1 MNPLDFILAHPP
13 FHLLPSEALGQVE
26 RGLEITFFPKGSKVL
41 SRTGPKSQHLY
52 MIRKGVA
59 RLERDG
65 LAVVHLE
72 EGEVFGYPSLI
83 SQDSPT
89 FDVIAEEDLLV
100 YRWPE
105 KVFHKLMEHRP
116 FAEFFTKGLAER
128 LRLATQREGLELTSI
143 DLSLP
148 VGELITRPP
157 VFVARHATVQKAA
170 EVMREHQI
178 SSVLVEGSP
187 MGILTDRDLRNR
199 VLAVGKGPDTPLLE
213 VMSAPAKTLPAS
225 TPLFEALSFMVAQGI
240 HHLPLEQDGKVVGVI
255 TDTVFMRQQARSPL
269 HLLRRLERTRSPA
282 ELKGYAKELS
292 GIAESLFAGGLGVSE
307 IGRSVS
313 SLNDQLIRILLQLAE
328 EHLGAPPAPYAWI
341 VFGSEGRMEQ
351 ALLTDQDNAL
361 VYAEESPEARRYF
374 AELAEYVVGGLIQA
388 GFPPCPGGYMATHW
402 RKPISEW
409 QKLFQHWVETPTPQE
424 LLEAQI
430 FFDFRKVHGEL
441 SLEALDKIVATSGEQ
456 GIFLAH
462 LARASLQFRPPIGF
476 LRRIKEEDGGVDI
489 KKGGIA
495 PIVSLARVYALEAGS
510 LAKGTV
516 ERLRAAAHKNK
527 LSQEGAET
535 LIEAFGFLMRL
546 RLRQQ
551 LTSLRQGLPP
561 NNKIQLERLS
571 TLERRHLKEAFLQI
585 REMQESMSHRFQTD
599 RLG

>member
-1 MNPLDFILAHPP
+1 MNPLDFVLSHAP
-13 FHLLPSEALGQVE
+13 FHLLPSEALSQVE

-41 SRTGPKSQHLY
+41 SRSGPKSQHLY

-65 LAVVHLE
+65 QAMVHLE
-72 EGEVFGYPSLI
+72 EGDIFGYPSLI
-83 SQDSPT
+83 AQDTPA

-105 KVFHKLMEHRP
+105 KVFHKLMEYRP

-128 LRLATQREGLELTSI
+128 LRLVTQREGLELTSM

-148 VGELITRPP
+148 VGELVTRPP
-157 VFVARHATVQKAA
+157 VFVARNATVQKAA

-292 GIAESLFAGGLGVSE
+292 GIAESLFAGGLGASE

-328 EHLGAPPAPYAWI
+328 ERLGAPPVPYAWI

-361 VYAEESPEARRYF
+361 AYAEESPEARRYF

-441 SLEALDKIVATSGEQ
+441 SLEALDRIVATSGEQ

-561 NNKIQLERLS
+561 NNKIQLEGLS

>member
-1 MNPLDFILAHPP
+1 MSPLDFIISHPP
-13 FHLLPSEALGQVE
+13 FHLLPREALRQVE

-41 SRTGPKSQHLY
+41 SRSGPKSQHLY

-65 LAVVHLE
+65 QAMVHLE
-72 EGEVFGYPSLI
+72 EGEIFGYPSLI
-83 SQDSPT
+83 AQDTPA

-105 KVFHKLMEHRP
+105 KVFRKLMEYRP
-116 FAEFFTKGLAER
+116 FAEFFTRGLAER
-128 LRLATQREGLELTSI
+128 LRLITRREELELASI
-143 DLSLP
+143 NLSLP
-148 VGELITRPP
+148 VGELVTRPP
-157 VFVARHATVQKAA
+157 VFVARNATVQKAA

-199 VLAVGKGPDTPLLE
+199 VLALGKGPDTPLVE
-213 VMSAPAKTLPAS
+213 VMSTPVKTLPAN
-225 TPLFEALSFMVAQGI
+225 TPIFEALSFMVRQGI
-240 HHLPLEQDGKVVGVI
+240 HHLPLEQDGKIVGVI
-255 TDTVFMRQQARSPL
+255 SDTVLMQQQARSPL
-269 HLLRRLERTRSPA
+269 HLLRQLERTRSPA
-282 ELKGYAKELS
+282 ELKGYTKELS
-292 GIAESLFAGGLGVSE
+292 GIAESLFAGGLGASE

-328 EHLGAPPAPYAWI
+328 ERLGAPPAPYAWMAL
-341 VFGSEGRMEQ
+341 GSEGRMEQ

-361 VYAEESPEARRYF
+361 AYAEESPEARRYF
-374 AELAEYVVGGLIQA
+374 AELAEYVVDGLIQA

-430 FFDFRKVHGEL
+430 FFDFRKVYGEL
-441 SLEALDKIVATSGEQ
+441 SLEALEKIVANSGEQ
-456 GIFLAH
+456 RIFLAY
-462 LARASLQFRPPIGF
+462 LARASLQLRPPIGF

-516 ERLRAAAHKNK
+516 ERLKAAAHKNK

-571 TLERRHLKEAFLQI
+571 TLERRHLKEAFLHI
-585 REMQESMSHRFQTD
+585 REMQESMSHRFHAD
-599 RLG
+599 WLG

>member
-1 MNPLDFILAHPP
+1 MSPLDFIISHPP
-13 FHLLPSEALGQVE
+13 FHLLPREALSQVE

-41 SRTGPKSQHLY
+41 SRSGPKSQHLY

-65 LAVVHLE
+65 QAMVHLE
-72 EGEVFGYPSLI
+72 EGEIFGYPSLI
-83 SQDSPT
+83 AQDTPA

-105 KVFHKLMEHRP
+105 KVFRKLMEYRP

-128 LRLATQREGLELTSI
+128 LRLITRREELELASI
-143 DLSLP
+143 NLSLP
-148 VGELITRPP
+148 VGELVTRPP
-157 VFVARHATVQKAA
+157 VFVARNATVQKAA

-199 VLAVGKGPDTPLLE
+199 VLALGKGPDTPLVE
-213 VMSAPAKTLPAS
+213 VMSTPVKTLPAN
-225 TPLFEALSFMVAQGI
+225 TPIFEALSFMVRQGI
-240 HHLPLEQDGKVVGVI
+240 HHLPLEQDGKIVGVI
-255 TDTVFMRQQARSPL
+255 SDTVLMQQQARSPL
-269 HLLRRLERTRSPA
+269 HLLRQLERTRSPA
-282 ELKGYAKELS
+282 ELKGYAQELS
-292 GIAESLFAGGLGVSE
+292 GIAESLFAGGLGASE

-328 EHLGAPPAPYAWI
+328 ERLGAPPAPYAWMAL
-341 VFGSEGRMEQ
+341 GSEGRMEQ

-361 VYAEESPEARRYF
+361 AYAEESPEARRYF
-374 AELAEYVVGGLIQA
+374 AELAEYVVDGLIQA

-430 FFDFRKVHGEL
+430 FFDFRKVYGEL
-441 SLEALDKIVATSGEQ
+441 SLEALEKIVANSGEQ
-456 GIFLAH
+456 RIFLAY
-462 LARASLQFRPPIGF
+462 LARASLQLRPPIGF

-516 ERLRAAAHKNK
+516 ERLKAAAHKNK

-571 TLERRHLKEAFLQI
+571 TLERRHLKEAFLHI
-585 REMQESMSHRFQTD
+585 REMQESMSHRFHAD
-599 RLG
+599 WLG

>member
-1 MNPLDFILAHPP
+1 
-13 FHLLPSEALGQVE
+13 VE
-26 RGLEITFFPKGSKVL
+26 RGLEITFFPKDSKVL
-41 SRTGPKSQHLY
+41 SRSGPQNQHLY

-65 LAVVHLE
+65 RAVIHLE
-72 EGEVFGYPSLI
+72 EGEIFGYPSLI
-83 SQDSPT
+83 AQDAPA

-105 KVFHKLMEHRP
+105 KVFRKLMEHP
-116 FAEFFTKGLAER
+116 TFAGFFTEGLAER
-128 LRLATQREGLELTSI
+128 LRLVTQREELELASI
-143 DLSLP
+143 NLSLP
-148 VGELITRPP
+148 VGELVTRPP
-157 VFVARHATVQKAA
+157 VFVTRYTTVQKAA
-170 EVMREHQI
+170 AVMREHQI

-199 VLAVGKGPDTPLLE
+199 VLALGKGPDTPLVE
-213 VMSAPAKTLPAS
+213 VMSSPVKTLPAN
-225 TPLFEALSFMVAQGI
+225 TPLFEALSFMVRQGI
-240 HHLPLEQDGKVVGVI
+240 HHLPLEQDGKIVGVI
-255 TDTVFMRQQARSPL
+255 SDTVLMQQQARSPL
-269 HLLRRLERTRSPA
+269 HLLRRLERTHSPD
-282 ELKGYAKELS
+282 ELKGYTKELS
-292 GIAESLFAGGLGVSE
+292 EIAAFLLAGGLGVSE
-307 IGRSVS
+307 IGRSIS
-313 SLNDQLIRILLQLAE
+313 ALNDQLIRILLQLAE
-328 EHLGAPPAPYAWI
+328 KRLGAPPTPYAWI

-361 VYAEESPEARRYF
+361 AYAEESPEARRYF
-374 AELAEYVVGGLIQA
+374 AELAEYVVGGLIQV

-441 SLEALDKIVATSGEQ
+441 SLEALDRIVATSGEQ
-456 GIFLAH
+456 GIFMAH

-476 LRRIKEEDGGVDI
+476 LRRIEEEDGGVDI
-489 KKGGIA
+489 KKGGIV

-516 ERLRAAAHKNK
+516 ERLRAAVHKNK

-585 REMQESMSHRFQTD
+585 REMQESLSHRFQTD